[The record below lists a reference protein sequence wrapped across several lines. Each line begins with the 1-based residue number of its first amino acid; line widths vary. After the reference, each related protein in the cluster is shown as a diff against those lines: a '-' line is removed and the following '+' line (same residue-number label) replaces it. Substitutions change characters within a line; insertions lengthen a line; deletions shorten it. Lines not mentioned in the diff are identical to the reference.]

1 MNYLITNG
9 FQMISKESLNSPIK
23 SIKRFFFQT
32 PSFLDDENLSRA
44 SRVLNLI
51 ILNYWLIVLISFSFL
66 FIAVRKQAVFILTIF
81 FIVFCLIV
89 EVIKNRNQI
98 FLAGKVLLSGVWLLI
113 TLICLLEGTVLNVFS
128 TWYISLAIVVAILL
142 GKKTA
147 YLFTLI
153 TLLATLG
160 IVILNFSGILT
171 EPFFP
176 VPPLVSWFVFIIAL
190 VQTITPINLVIKS
203 YTSQSEN
210 LEVKVLDRTKELEK
224 VNNELEL
231 YINSLSHDLRT
242 PLEILDEMIDVF
254 KQSSEGHLSES
265 EKQLINRIS
274 MNSKRTNKLS
284 KDLLQFLTFR
294 NLKLR
299 KEDIFIN
306 DLLKNVQSNFSE
318 EIRKRNIDISVEKLP
333 NCEGDP
339 TLITQLWIN
348 LLSNA
353 LKYTKKRQDP
363 KISIGYKVENG
374 KNVYFIKDNGIGFDM
389 TKADKIF
396 QPFFRLSNEKE
407 YEGSGIGLAFVHSI
421 ILKHGGRIWF
431 DSKIN
436 EGTIFYFTLG

>member
-1 MNYLITNG
+1 M
-9 FQMISKESLNSPIK
+9 
-23 SIKRFFFQT
+23 
-32 PSFLDDENLSRA
+32 
-44 SRVLNLI
+44 
-51 ILNYWLIVLISFSFL
+51 
-66 FIAVRKQAVFILTIF
+66 
-81 FIVFCLIV
+81 
-89 EVIKNRNQI
+89 
-98 FLAGKVLLSGVWLLI
+98 
-113 TLICLLEGTVLNVFS
+113 FS